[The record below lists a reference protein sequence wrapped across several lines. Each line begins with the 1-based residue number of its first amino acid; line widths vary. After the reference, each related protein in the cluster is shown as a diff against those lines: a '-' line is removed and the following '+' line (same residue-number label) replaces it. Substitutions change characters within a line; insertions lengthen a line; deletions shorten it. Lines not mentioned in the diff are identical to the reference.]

1 MNAPAAVSKSYD
13 LHFLPDGMRFYW
25 RNAHRGV
32 TITDAGRESSLAWR
46 TDDRDVSRPWTDI
59 VAVNMLSASDGK
71 RAVNHCRI
79 RFRDG
84 RDIAVTDADA
94 RGQAD
99 EALTPVYRDFVRALH
114 ARLAHAPAGAIRFSA
129 GVSEGFYMTQVAIM
143 MIAGLLF
150 TGVPLVLLFIVH
162 DWRVLG
168 VLATG
173 VAFIWPFWKIV
184 ARNRPRSYDPR
195 HPPGELME

>member
-1 MNAPAAVSKSYD
+1 MNAPAAVSTSYD
-13 LHFLPDGMRFYW
+13 LHVLPNGMRFYW
-25 RNAHRGV
+25 RNTNRGV
-32 TITDAGRESSLAWR
+32 TIIDAGRESSLVWR
-46 TDDRDVSRPWTDI
+46 TDGRDVSRLWTDI
-59 VAVNMLSASDGK
+59 VAVNLLTASDGK
-71 RAVNHCRI
+71 SAVNHCRI

-94 RGQAD
+94 RGQVD
-99 EALTPVYRDFVRALH
+99 DSRTPVYRDFVRALH
-114 ARLAHAPAGAIRFSA
+114 RRLTHAPAGAIRFSA
-129 GVSEGFYMTQVAIM
+129 GVSDGRHMTQMAIL

-150 TGVPLVLLFIVH
+150 TGVPLVLLFVVR